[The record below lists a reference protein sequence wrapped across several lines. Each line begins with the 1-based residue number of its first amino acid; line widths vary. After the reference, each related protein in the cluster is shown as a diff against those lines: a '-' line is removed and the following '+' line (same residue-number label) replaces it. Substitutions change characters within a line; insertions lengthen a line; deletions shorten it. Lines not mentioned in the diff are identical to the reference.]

1 MYVVVPLLLLMLLL
15 LLLRYNIPMYI
26 SLIIIMSHNGF
37 LFDCLDLHYPT
48 LTRGLSFTW
57 PHWVTKQQ
65 NRKTTHQNRTSL
77 CDENYSETVPY
88 DYESYHRWNSIFL
101 SLLATQLSTR
111 LLPKCLFRSSG
122 TMGKT
127 MTSLFTLKHAISL
140 IDSLQSQAW
149 RPPKHSLDKITWSLL
164 PLP

>member
-37 LFDCLDLHYPT
+37 LFDCLDLHYST

-77 CDENYSETVPY
+77 CDENYSETVSY
-88 DYESYHRWNSIFL
+88 DYESYHRWNSFFL

>member
-37 LFDCLDLHYPT
+37 LFDLHYPT

-57 PHWVTKQQ
+57 PHWVTKPQ

-77 CDENYSETVPY
+77 CDGNYSETVPY

-111 LLPKCLFRSSG
+111 LLPKSLFRSSG

>member
-1 MYVVVPLLLLMLLL
+1 MYVVVPLLLLM
-15 LLLRYNIPMYI
+15 LLRYNIPMYI

-37 LFDCLDLHYPT
+37 SFDCLDLHYPT

>member
-26 SLIIIMSHNGF
+26 SLIIIMSHNSF
-37 LFDCLDLHYPT
+37 LFDCLDLHYST
-48 LTRGLSFTW
+48 LTRG
-57 PHWVTKQQ
+57 WVSLDLTEWQ
-65 NRKTTHQNRTSL
+65 NHKTTHQNRTSL
-77 CDENYSETVPY
+77 CDGNYSETVSY

-111 LLPKCLFRSSG
+111 LLPKYLFRSSG

>member
-1 MYVVVPLLLLMLLL
+1 MYVVVPLLLLM
-15 LLLRYNIPMYI
+15 LLRYNIPMYI

-127 MTSLFTLKHAISL
+127 MKSLFTLKHAISL